1 MYLLS
6 LEKCLF
12 TSSAHF
18 LIGLFVLL
26 LGWLYIL
33 EIKPLLVTLFAN
45 IFSHCKRVFFF
56 FFFFFFFFWG
66 APVAC
71 ESSLARDLTHIPQQ
85 QLSHCSDST
94 GSLTHCTARELCSRF
109 LIYILFIFIYF
120 LLFIATP
127 AAFGGSQARGQIGAA
142 AGALHHS
149 HSNARSELHLGP
161 TPQFTTMLDP

>member
-1 MYLLS
+1 MSVYVFCPFFDWVVCFVVGLVVYFGNKALVGYIVC
-6 LEKCLF
+6 KY
-12 TSSAHF
+12 F
-18 LIGLFVLL
+18 L
-26 LGWLYIL
+26 
-33 EIKPLLVTLFAN
+33 PLQ
-45 IFSHCKRVFFF
+45 KGVFFF
-56 FFFFFFFFWG
+56 SFFFFSFWG
-66 APVAC
+66 VPVAC
-71 ESSLARDLTHIPQQ
+71 ESSWARDWTHIPQQ